1 MSGTPDA
8 PHAAPPAVSGTV
20 LAFDFGTR
28 KIGVAL
34 GNTITGTAR
43 ALATLRA
50 DAAAARMAALEA
62 VVGEWQP
69 ALIVV
74 GRPLHAD
81 GSEHAVT
88 ALADQFAR
96 QLRARFGVPVEQI
109 DERYT
114 TQVAQFTQRTRRL
127 SSGGDPGRDAVAAQ
141 IILQA
146 WLDARPRNSALTLP
160 RR

>member
-1 MSGTPDA
+1 MSGT
-8 PHAAPPAVSGTV
+8 HEGTV

-43 ALATLRA
+43 ALVTLDHPTA
-50 DAAAARMAALEA
+50 PARLQAIASLVA
-62 VVGEWQP
+62 EWQP
-69 ALIVV
+69 VLLVV

-81 GSEHAVT
+81 GTEHAVT
-88 ALADQFAR
+88 ALADRFVR
-96 QLRARFGVPVEQI
+96 DLHKRFGLPVEQV

-114 TQVAQFTQRTRRL
+114 TQIAQIGRNAQRR
-127 SSGGDPGRDAVAAQ
+127 SSRDDRGRDADAAQ

-146 WLDARPRNSALTLP
+146 WLDAR
-160 RR
+160 

>member
-8 PHAAPPAVSGTV
+8 ASGSEPVGTV

-34 GNTITGTAR
+34 GNTVTGTAR
-43 ALATLRA
+43 PLTTVRA
-50 DAAAARMAALEA
+50 PAAAARMEA
-62 VVGEWQP
+62 IAGLVAQWGP
-69 ALIVV
+69 ALLVV

-81 GSEHAVT
+81 ASEHEMTSQA
-88 ALADQFAR
+88 
-96 QLRARFGVPVEQI
+96 ARFACELRRRFQLPVVEV

-114 TQVAQFTQRTRRL
+114 TQMADLERRARG
-127 SSGGDPGRDAVAAQ
+127 SPRGEDPGRDAFAAQ

-146 WLDARPRNSALTLP
+146 WLDARQASSSTTLC
-160 RR
+160 

>member
-1 MSGTPDA
+1 MSGT
-8 PHAAPPAVSGTV
+8 HEGTV

-43 ALATLRA
+43 ALVTLGHSTA
-50 DAAAARMAALEA
+50 PARLQAIASLVA
-62 VVGEWQP
+62 EWQP
-69 ALIVV
+69 ALLVV

-81 GSEHAVT
+81 GTEHAVT
-88 ALADQFAR
+88 ALADRFAR
-96 QLRARFGVPVEQI
+96 ELHKRFGLPVEQV

-114 TQVAQFTQRTRRL
+114 TQIAQIGRNTQRR
-127 SSGGDPGRDAVAAQ
+127 SSRDDRGRDADAAQ

-146 WLDARPRNSALTLP
+146 WLDAR
-160 RR
+160 

>member
-8 PHAAPPAVSGTV
+8 PHVATSAVSGTV

-28 KIGVAL
+28 RIGVAL

-43 ALATLRA
+43 ALVTLRA
-50 DAAAARMAALEA
+50 EASAVRISAVDA
-62 VVGEWQP
+62 VVREWQP
-69 ALIVV
+69 AVIVV

-88 ALADQFAR
+88 ALADKFAR
-96 QLRARFGVPVEQI
+96 QLRARFDVPVEEV

-114 TQVAQFTQRTRRL
+114 TQVAQFTERHRR
-127 SSGGDPGRDAVAAQ
+127 SNASGDPGRDAVAAQ
-141 IILQA
+141 LILQA
-146 WLDARPRNSALTLP
+146 WLDARPRQP
-160 RR
+160 